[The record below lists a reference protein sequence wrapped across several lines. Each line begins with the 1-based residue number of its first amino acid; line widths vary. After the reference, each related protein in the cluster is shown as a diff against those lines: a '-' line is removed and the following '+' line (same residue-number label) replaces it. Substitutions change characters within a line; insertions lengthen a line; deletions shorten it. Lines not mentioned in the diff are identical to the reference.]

1 MFLLLIDFYAKYALD
16 MVHISHIYLIY
27 NYERRCM
34 RMSIKYDKL
43 FALLKERGYTTYRIR
58 KEGLLGQSTL
68 TAIKN
73 GKGGLTEKSIDKLCQ
88 VLKCQP
94 GDLMEYIEDDF
105 E

>member
-1 MFLLLIDFYAKYALD
+1 
-16 MVHISHIYLIY
+16 
-27 NYERRCM
+27 
-34 RMSIKYDKL
+34 MSIKYDKL

-94 GDLMEYIEDDF
+94 VERCEF
-105 E
+105 